1 MAVTIKD
8 VAALAGVS
16 SSTVSRTCKNNP
28 SISEETKEKVRRA
41 MAQLGYEPN
50 FQASN
55 LASQNSR
62 TIGIILPVSARE
74 AYENS
79 FYLEAIRGISQLCN
93 KRQYINTVITGES
106 EEEVLQVIKT
116 MARSGQVDGFI
127 VLYSR
132 QDDPI
137 ADFLYNEG
145 FLYVLVGKAYS
156 HANQTIYIDNDNLLA
171 AQEATE
177 YLYQMGHRRIGYIGS
192 DTSMIFSADRKSGY
206 QTALLQHNILP
217 RADYCVEMTAAIN
230 AGGTS
235 ASSTATEKDSA
246 PLRCLLSLPDRPT
259 AVVVSDDI
267 LAATLERVCLEMGLS
282 IPEDLSIVSFNNS
295 LFARLASPQLTSVDI
310 NSFQLGA
317 GYHGP
322 FKFRHD
328 VFPHLHGK
336 PCNIIISRITNR
348 SFALKINRKFFARY
362 NAFCPSLCIHGIP
375 FFILT
380 INGRGKVFKIGR
392 HHHLLRCTVYALSTD
407 LKLITMYRIYYS
419 WHILVLTF
427 FDKLNPARSHIH
439 IHHYHLCLH
448 PVVPGPSD

>member
-1 MAVTIKD
+1 MQLLHRVCTIIIDTDFILFYNDTIRFLLSPGGFIMAVTIKD

-55 LASQNSR
+55 LASKNSR

-74 AYENS
+74 AYENP
-79 FYLEAIRGISQLCN
+79 FYLEAIRGVSQLCN

-106 EEEVLQVIKT
+106 EEEILQVIKT

-137 ADFLYNEG
+137 AGFLYNEG
-145 FLYVLVGKAYS
+145 FLYVLVGKAYA

-171 AQEATE
+171 SQEATE
-177 YLYQMGHRRIGYIGS
+177 YLYQMGHRRIGYIGT

-217 RADYCVEMTAAIN
+217 RADYCVEMAV
-230 AGGTS
+230 S
-235 ASSTATEKDSA
+235 EKDSA
-246 PLRCLLSLPDRPT
+246 PLRCLLSIPDRPT

-267 LAATLERVCLEMGLS
+267 LAVTLERVCLEMGLS
-282 IPEDLSIVSFNNS
+282 IPKDLSIISFNNS
-295 LFARLASPQLTSVDI
+295 LFARLTSPQLTSVDI
-310 NSFQLGA
+310 NSFQLGSEA
-317 GYHGP
+317 AAQ
-322 FKFRHD
+322 
-328 VFPHLHGK
+328 
-336 PCNIIISRITNR
+336 IINHIED
-348 SFALKINRKFFARY
+348 
-362 NAFCPSLCIHGIP
+362 P
-375 FFILT
+375 
-380 INGRGKVFKIGR
+380 
-392 HHHLLRCTVYALSTD
+392 D
-407 LKLITMYRIYYS
+407 LPATK
-419 WHILVLTF
+419 ILV
-427 FDKLNPARSHIH
+427 P
-439 IHHYHLCLH
+439 HHMVERDSCCPPKNSIL
-448 PVVPGPSD
+448 